1 VKIFNSIANLFKK
14 KASLAYEGS
23 DHGRRLGN
31 WQPPTSSVNSVL
43 TSNLSTLRARS
54 HDIIR
59 KNPFAA
65 NAVDSIVSNCIG
77 TGIKPQSK
85 AKNAEFR
92 KSIQSL
98 WLQWT
103 DEADAAGI
111 CDFYGLQA
119 LILRSVIE
127 AGECFVRIKVDK
139 KNSTV
144 PLRLQVL
151 EAEHLDTSKDYKLS
165 NGNIIKTGIEFD
177 KSGKRVAYYLY
188 KEHPGDSF
196 AGQSLDSVRV
206 PANEILHIYKQTRP
220 GQIRGEPWL
229 SNVLLK
235 LHELD
240 QYEDAE
246 LVRKKTAAMFAGFV
260 TRLDPDASMFGE
272 KGANDQGMAFAGLE
286 PGTMQFLEPGED
298 IKFSTPADVGSHYE
312 VFVKQQLRAVAVG
325 LGLTYEQLSGD
336 LTEVN
341 YSSIRAG
348 LLEFRRKCTALQYNL
363 MVFQLCRPIWNKF
376 VELAILSDLIK
387 IPEDPDFALVKWIP
401 QGFAWV
407 DPLKEQSAQQNAVC
421 CGFKSRAEVVSE
433 LGYDVEEIDA
443 EIAADNERAKKLG
456 LHFDTSPVDPTA
468 RANKENGGGIN
479 ESKYDTGEELEP
491 QE

>member
-1 VKIFNSIANLFKK
+1 MKIFNSIANLFKK
-14 KASLAYEGS
+14 KASVAYDGAG
-23 DHGRRLGN
+23 HGKRLGN
-31 WQPPTSSVNSVL
+31 WYPSTSSVNSLLV
-43 TSNLSTLRARS
+43 SNLNTLRTRS

-59 KNPFAA
+59 KNPYAA

-85 AKNAEFR
+85 ARDANFR
-92 KSIQSL
+92 KNIQSL

-103 DEADAAGI
+103 DEADDSGM

-119 LILRSVIE
+119 LVLRSVIE
-127 AGECFVRIKVDK
+127 CGECFVRIKIDK

-144 PLRLQVL
+144 PLKLQVL
-151 EAEHLDTSKDYKLS
+151 EAEHLDTSKDYQLS
-165 NGNIIKTGIEFD
+165 NGNVIKSGIEFD

-196 AGQSLDSVRV
+196 IGKTIDSVRI
-206 PANEILHIYKQTRP
+206 PAKEILHIYKPLRP

-235 LHELD
+235 IHELD

-260 TRLDPDASMFGE
+260 TRLDPESSMFGE
-272 KGANDQGMAFAGLE
+272 KNTNDQGVAFAGLE
-286 PGTMQFLEPGED
+286 PGTMQFLDPGED
-298 IKFSTPADVGSHYE
+298 IKFSSPADVGNTYE
-312 VFVKQQLRAVAVG
+312 AFIKQQLRAISVG
-325 LGLTYEQLSGD
+325 LGVTYEQLTGD
-336 LTEVN
+336 LSGVN

-348 LLEFRRKCTALQYNL
+348 LLEFRRKCTALQHNL
-363 MVFQLCRPIWNKF
+363 MVFQFCRPIWNKF
-376 VELAILSDLIK
+376 VELAILSDSIK
-387 IPEDPDFALVKWIP
+387 IPNDPDFALVKWIP

-407 DPLKEQSAQQNAVC
+407 DPIKEQNAQMNAVR

-443 EIAADNERAKKLG
+443 EIAADNERAKNLG
-456 LHFDTSPVDPTA
+456 LNFDTTPIV
-468 RANKENGGGIN
+468 NKGNEENEDTTN
-479 ESKYDTGEELEP
+479 E
-491 QE
+491 

>member
-1 VKIFNSIANLFKK
+1 MKLFNSIANLFKR
-14 KASLAYEGS
+14 KAQTPYDGAG
-23 DHGRRLGN
+23 HGKRLGN
-31 WQPPTSSVNSVL
+31 WYPSTSSVNSL
-43 TSNLSTLRARS
+43 LSSNINTLRTRS
-54 HDIIR
+54 HDKIR
-59 KNPFAA
+59 NNPYAA
-65 NAVDSIVSNCIG
+65 NAVEAIVSNCIG

-85 AKNAEFR
+85 AQNAEFR
-92 KSIQSL
+92 KNIQSL

-103 DEADAAGI
+103 DEADATGV

-119 LILRSVIE
+119 LVLRSVIE
-127 AGECFVRIKVDK
+127 CGECFVRIKIDK

-144 PLRLQVL
+144 PLKLQVL
-151 EAEHLDTSKDYKLS
+151 EAEHLDTSKDYQLS
-165 NGNIIKTGIEFD
+165 NGNVIKTGIEFD

-196 AGQSLDSVRV
+196 MGQSLDSVRI
-206 PANEILHIYKQTRP
+206 PAKEILHIYKQNRP

-229 SNVLLK
+229 SSVLLK

-260 TRLDPDASMFGE
+260 TRLDPEASMFGE
-272 KGANDQGMAFAGLE
+272 KGANEQGMAFAGLE

-298 IKFSTPADVGSHYE
+298 VKFSSPADVGGTYE
-312 VFVKQQLRAVAVG
+312 AFIRQQLRAISVG
-325 LGLTYEQLSGD
+325 LGITYEQLTGD
-336 LTEVN
+336 LSGVN

-348 LLEFRRKCTALQYNL
+348 LLEFRRKCTALQHNL
-363 MVFQLCRPIWNKF
+363 MVFQFCRPIWNKF
-376 VELAILSDLIK
+376 VELAIISDLIK
-387 IPEDPDFALVKWIP
+387 IPNDPDFALVKWIP

-407 DPLKEQSAQQNAVC
+407 DPIKEQNAQMNAVR

-443 EIAADNERAKKLG
+443 EIAADNERARQFG
-456 LHFDTSPVDPTA
+456 LHFDTSPIG
-468 RANKENGGGIN
+468 NKGSEEDDTTN
-479 ESKYDTGEELEP
+479 E
-491 QE
+491 